1 LRLPQV
7 LLENVNVC
15 VPFTV
20 IQEFQ
25 IFIPD
30 LLEGYEKLCAA
41 AQNVSPAL
49 VDLEVEHLRRFSLTW
64 EVLNKHLYQSII
76 YTDPLIENNL
86 PIFLSQVTL

>member
-1 LRLPQV
+1 
-7 LLENVNVC
+7 

-41 AQNVSPAL
+41 AQHVSPAL